1 MDIRWSNVVAFGLA
15 IFAFTVFLKT
25 HQQIAAFFSTIG
37 SIGPGHST
45 DQQVTG
51 LAAVGL
57 IALTIVAIVKIVI
70 KSGGNP

>member
-15 IFAFTVFLKT
+15 IFAFVIFLKT
-25 HQQIAAFFSTIG
+25 HQQISTFFSTIR
-37 SIGPGHST
+37 SIGPGHDT
-45 DQQVTG
+45 DQQVMG

-70 KSGGNP
+70 NSGRNP